1 MILRSEVKGN
11 KIVIGGVSYEFAQEG
26 AQFKFRES
34 IEDYLIRAID
44 EALTLV
50 KGRTEETHKLR
61 TARAFLANFFG
72 KRATALGTTGE
83 VSREE
88 LDLAIQDLS
97 RVIGLTETDEDLK
110 PQTSGQS
117 GRLYYHRGLAHFKRY
132 MMLHSQEDLD
142 LAMRDMAEASKHDP
156 GIAPE
161 ADRVL
166 EKIRGMKVNAVNI
179 EDEYR
184 EYLKGR
190 ILALESSS
198 APDASQKKKELE
210 AILSVRYDSE
220 KGKQIFTYDYQT
232 FLDFI
237 TEKEAQDSRYHHYLE
252 VLKVYQAEADK
263 TGEAVNERALDIK
276 AKDEET
282 FRGEIEAILKD
293 EETLRKLGEAIR
305 VQMTRRDAQVPRK
318 LKDLEAMIVANGWD
332 LSDPESVRQ
341 ILELA
346 KEDEQ
351 LLSVLLTDV
360 IKRFGQKRTFR
371 LAFKSYSEETRD
383 STDISGGID
392 SAMMLPDGRFNPNY
406 GRPQSTA
413 NIYTWHLDW
422 LAMMHGI
429 DSAYVGRIIHSDMLE
444 EFYAHSRPEVNLG
457 FFHDA
462 DKIESDAE
470 KGDPHSRAAVALAK
484 ELTYSELHEVLAALQ
499 QYGNQE
505 IAAVQKQIAE
515 LEKKIKEAQEAG
527 KMDDAKSL
535 AEQLDKKEQEL
546 ERVKIRGYQKAI
558 QAAQPA
564 VSDAEK
570 RVAKLEKDLE
580 AAKKAEDEQNI
591 SRLTQELAAAREEAK
606 RLNVLQRA

>member
-1 MILRSEVKGN
+1 
-11 KIVIGGVSYEFAQEG
+11 VIQ
-26 AQFKFRES
+26 
-34 IEDYLIRAID
+34 
-44 EALTLV
+44 
-50 KGRTEETHKLR
+50 
-61 TARAFLANFFG
+61 
-72 KRATALGTTGE
+72 
-83 VSREE
+83 
-88 LDLAIQDLS
+88 
-97 RVIGLTETDEDLK
+97 
-110 PQTSGQS
+110 
-117 GRLYYHRGLAHFKRY
+117 
-132 MMLHSQEDLD
+132 
-142 LAMRDMAEASKHDP
+142 
-156 GIAPE
+156 
-161 ADRVL
+161 
-166 EKIRGMKVNAVNI
+166 
-179 EDEYR
+179 
-184 EYLKGR
+184 
-190 ILALESSS
+190 
-198 APDASQKKKELE
+198 
-210 AILSVRYDSE
+210 
-220 KGKQIFTYDYQT
+220 
-232 FLDFI
+232 
-237 TEKEAQDSRYHHYLE
+237 
-252 VLKVYQAEADK
+252 
-263 TGEAVNERALDIK
+263 
-276 AKDEET
+276 
-282 FRGEIEAILKD
+282 
-293 EETLRKLGEAIR
+293 
-305 VQMTRRDAQVPRK
+305 
-318 LKDLEAMIVANGWD
+318 
-332 LSDPESVRQ
+332 
-341 ILELA
+341 
-346 KEDEQ
+346 
-351 LLSVLLTDV
+351 
-360 IKRFGQKRTFR
+360 RFGQKRTFR

-470 KGDPHSRAAVALAK
+470 KGDPLSRAAVALAK

-606 RLNVLQRA
+606 RLNVLQRAEEAMGVLGAQDRNARIAAIETALKIERRDSILEDFGFDSFEVEQIKERLSKSRGRKTIDWKETIAHWIRYKTGDMTLVDSMAHIFSAALLIKKGFADEDDDTLRKRLRKFIDDEAYQWFFLDRPSYTHDPEALLAEMVSRRVDPLTSGDIQALLDGKAPDQTKFREAQALMRQIEMKKPGEARAALERMKTWAAAIEHDRAAFDHARIEVKKWAKTQNRNLIREIDVIQAALEYLKQQRSGETVEAGALAGWQRMALELTATAHPTLAWEVIERAVQHVREHRERRNSYNDNQENKLNGLMNRVKELIAGNQLMDDKGVWEDD